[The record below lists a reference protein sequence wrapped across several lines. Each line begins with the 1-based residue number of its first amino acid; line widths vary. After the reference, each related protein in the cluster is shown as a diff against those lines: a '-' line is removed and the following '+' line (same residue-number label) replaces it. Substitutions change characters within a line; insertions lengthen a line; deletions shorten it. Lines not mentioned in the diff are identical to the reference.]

1 MTCGTK
7 GGLVSGRKQSM
18 KSVSNNEWREVS
30 RSHSKPMVAN
40 IGEGLNFR
48 RCKLM
53 NVTESRFKNRQLH
66 MEDYLQMVSAEQKEY
81 AEVFDYSKITEKSSV
96 ITDYWT
102 NNLLELILRKDN
114 LNKAYK
120 QVKRNKGKGG
130 IDGMQVDELLPF
142 LRENQRSLIQKI
154 REGKYKPNPVRRVEI
169 PKETKGEYRQLG
181 IPTVVDRVIQ
191 QAIAQELTP
200 IYEEQ
205 FSENSFG
212 FRPGRGAHDAL
223 RQCQKN
229 VDEGY
234 VYVIDMDL
242 EKFFDTVSQSKLIEV
257 LSRTI
262 KDGRVISLIHKYLN
276 AGVIADGIFE
286 RTEVGMPQGGPLSP
300 LLSNVMLNELDKELE
315 RRGHRFVR
323 YADDCM
329 ILCKSKKSAERTL
342 RNIIPFI
349 EGKLFLKVNRKKTEV
364 AHISKV
370 KYLGYTFYRYKGKCR
385 LRVHAKSVV
394 KMKNKIR
401 ELTDRNKG
409 ISNKKRE
416 KEYQEYVRGWVQYY
430 RLADMKGLLKR
441 TDEWARR
448 RIRAVYWKQWK
459 KIKTR
464 YRMLKALGM
473 EHWMAKELACSRKG
487 YWRMAQVLNQIFSK
501 KIIARL
507 GYTSMSDYYLTV
519 CEN

>member
-1 MTCGTK
+1 
-7 GGLVSGRKQSM
+7 M
-18 KSVSNNEWREVS
+18 K
-30 RSHSKPMVAN
+30 
-40 IGEGLNFR
+40 
-48 RCKLM
+48 
-53 NVTESRFKNRQLH
+53 VTESRYKNRQLH
-66 MEDYLQMVSAEQKEY
+66 IEDYLQMVSAEQKEY

-181 IPTVVDRVIQ
+181 IPTVVDRVIH

-501 KIIARL
+501 KNNSQIGIH
-507 GYTSMSDYYLTV
+507 V
-519 CEN
+519 HV

>member
-1 MTCGTK
+1 
-7 GGLVSGRKQSM
+7 M
-18 KSVSNNEWREVS
+18 K
-30 RSHSKPMVAN
+30 
-40 IGEGLNFR
+40 
-48 RCKLM
+48 
-53 NVTESRFKNRQLH
+53 VTESRYKNRQLH
-66 MEDYLQMVSAEQKEY
+66 IEDYLQMVSAEQKEY

-120 QVKRNKGKGG
+120 QVKRNKGKGE

-315 RRGHRFVR
+315 RRRHRFVR

-487 YWRMAQVLNQIFSK
+487 YRRMAQVLNQIFSK